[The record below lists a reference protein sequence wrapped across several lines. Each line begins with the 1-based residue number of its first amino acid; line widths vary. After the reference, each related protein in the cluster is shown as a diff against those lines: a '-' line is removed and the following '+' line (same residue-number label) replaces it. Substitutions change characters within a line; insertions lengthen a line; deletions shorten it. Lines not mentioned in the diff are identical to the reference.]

1 MCETAVISDK
11 VVRLSRRSYN
21 HRLVMAAPNNYHAGQ
36 LARLNRELDSLY
48 ELIYDEWTTISEEDY
63 RVFGGQL
70 VILIQTVKQLYET
83 CKKQSKHLGLQ
94 EETRK
99 LGMNYSALYELNS
112 DIVNFNFNLP
122 KNEEMKHLMSRLAEI
137 DKRETVEA

>member
-1 MCETAVISDK
+1 MCKTAVISNR
-11 VVRLSRRSYN
+11 VVRLC
-21 HRLVMAAPNNYHAGQ
+21 
-36 LARLNRELDSLY
+36 
-48 ELIYDEWTTISEEDY
+48 

-70 VILIQTVKQLYET
+70 VILIQTIKQLYET

-112 DIVNFNFNLP
+112 DIVNFRI
-122 KNEEMKHLMSRLAEI
+122 M
-137 DKRETVEA
+137 

>member
-1 MCETAVISDK
+1 MCETAVISNR
-11 VVRLSRRSYN
+11 VLRLSRRSYN
-21 HRLVMAAPNNYHAGQ
+21 HRLVMAAPNSYQASQ

-70 VILIQTVKQLYET
+70 VILIQTIKQLYET

-112 DIVNFNFNLP
+112 DIVNFRI
-122 KNEEMKHLMSRLAEI
+122 M
-137 DKRETVEA
+137 

>member
-1 MCETAVISDK
+1 
-11 VVRLSRRSYN
+11 
-21 HRLVMAAPNNYHAGQ
+21 MASQNNYQASQ

-70 VILIQTVKQLYET
+70 VILIQTIKQLYDT
-83 CKKQSKHLGLQ
+83 CKKQPKQSGLQ

-112 DIVNFNFNLP
+112 DIVNFRIKMP
-122 KNEEMKHLMSRLAEI
+122 KNEAMKQALRKLSEADAR
-137 DKRETVEA
+137 KRNIA

>member
-1 MCETAVISDK
+1 MCETTVISNR

-21 HRLVMAAPNNYHAGQ
+21 HRLVMASQNNYQASQ
-36 LARLNRELDSLY
+36 LARLNRELDNLY

-70 VILIQTVKQLYET
+70 VILIQTIKQLYDT
-83 CKKQSKHLGLQ
+83 CKKQPKQSGLQ

-112 DIVNFNFNLP
+112 DIVNFRIKMP
-122 KNEEMKHLMSRLAEI
+122 KNEAMKQALRKLSEADAR
-137 DKRETVEA
+137 KRKIA